1 MTGMAVNKVIYGGST
16 LIDLSGDTVSAD
28 KLLAGYTAHAADG
41 ERIIGT
47 MQAAVDTRSCFMASD
62 GSRMMDANGGYLKV
76 QGGA

>member
-1 MTGMAVNKVIYGGST
+1 MIGMAVSKVCYGAVTVMDITDST
-16 LIDLSGDTVSAD
+16 VTAD
-28 KLLAGYTAHAADG
+28 RLAEGAVAYGADG